1 MGVLGVSSLMVFYG
15 FLSVLASSLGVFNSN
30 LLDRCSGWYGYSGS
44 VPCACAGRKAF
55 AVWANSFLLVV
66 PFPLPLISMLL
77 SDMKCM
83 NLRCVLV
90 LFADGR
96 LS

>member
-1 MGVLGVSSLMVFYG
+1 MAFYRFSFFSSGVCSST
-15 FLSVLASSLGVFNSN
+15 

-44 VPCACAGRKAF
+44 VPCACAERKAF

-66 PFPLPLISMLL
+66 PFPLPSISMLL
-77 SDMKCM
+77 SDMKCT
-83 NLRCVLV
+83 NRRCVLV

-96 LS
+96 LI